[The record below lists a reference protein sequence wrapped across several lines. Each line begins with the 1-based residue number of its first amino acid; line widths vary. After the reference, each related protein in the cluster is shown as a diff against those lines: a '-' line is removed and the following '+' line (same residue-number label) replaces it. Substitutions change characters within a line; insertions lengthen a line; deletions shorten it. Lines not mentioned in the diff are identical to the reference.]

1 VEESVRPIWRNQVL
15 QLVSMADWHTVCC
28 TYRCTHASC
37 PLLKLLV
44 DEIQDEG
51 YQLCSKADS
60 IKIKRWILVQDYETI
75 GVHVR
80 IEGFFVV
87 IMRRHALRLQHSLL
101 MA

>member
-1 VEESVRPIWRNQVL
+1 MRPRKEATNSVPKR
-15 QLVSMADWHTVCC
+15 
-28 TYRCTHASC
+28 
-37 PLLKLLV
+37 
-44 DEIQDEG
+44 
-51 YQLCSKADS
+51 S

-80 IEGFFVV
+80 TEGFFVV